1 MLIHFLRDAT
11 LESFFNAFE
20 ELIGILDLK
29 TETIG
34 EVWKYFTRLM
44 ELVTWKLIH
53 SQVKGM
59 TTLWNFSQISSG
71 YVSKM
76 NLHALIEKS
85 IAI

>member
-11 LESFFNAFE
+11 LESCFDAFE

-59 TTLWNFSQISSG
+59 TTLWNFSQITSG